1 MYALRVAIRS
11 RALSK
16 MRHSWNSKVRK
27 TSGLP
32 ATAEIP
38 TSVVLQYGWQSL
50 HRVVRVGLVTIP
62 VFTIVMTLVLVF
74 SHKTVFR
81 VFVSIVLVF
90 GAFPVV
96 GSFLFGHRLA
106 AIKFA
111 LIIAW
116 ILAIFSVTIEKE
128 KHLNT
133 LVKALASS
141 ILTTVF
147 VSILAVVTDAF
158 RRPRETAILFI
169 LPLWL
174 VEFPIAIIVH
184 FYQIFVPQWEPFV
197 LTISIQG
204 VVIVFGI
211 FVCMF
216 EIDRYCG
223 LPELAA
229 LIGVIIGIPTS
240 MIWQYLPPHG
250 NPIPQYG
257 VIALTFGCSAI
268 FCFLLSVW
276 RRLRR
281 LGDDG
286 KDLAYFVQAVTI
298 YASTSGLPI
307 ALAWAYYPTYGRLY
321 TNGTNLP
328 GVQNL
333 SDFYRNPIHLWI
345 QVSITFGAAVFC
357 AIAIMLHP
365 LFRLNSK
372 LCFLAWATSGLAM
385 VSWLPTLLWI
395 DDIEAFKQL
404 TTSHWKRIHL
414 TWMSILFWIII
425 WIFLWRFGRR
435 YLKPKWREET
445 ARHQVYSEGGR
456 SGMGEYSLRDDL
468 NGRESVTAVHHLRF
482 PEGSV

>member
-1 MYALRVAIRS
+1 MYALRAAIRS

-16 MRHSWNSKVRK
+16 MRHSLNSKVRQ

-50 HRVVRVGLVTIP
+50 HPVLRVGLVTLP
-62 VFTIVMTLVLVF
+62 VFTIIMTLVLVF
-74 SHKTVFR
+74 SHQTVFR
-81 VFVSIVLVF
+81 VLVSIVLVL

-96 GSFLFGHRLA
+96 GSFLFGHPLA

-111 LIIAW
+111 LVIPW

-133 LVKALASS
+133 MVKGLAST

-158 RRPRETAILFI
+158 QRPRATATLFI

-174 VEFPIAIIVH
+174 VEFPIAIIFH
-184 FYQIFVPQWEPFV
+184 FYQISVPQWEPFV

-204 VVIVFGI
+204 IVIVFGI
-211 FVCMF
+211 FVYLF
-216 EIDRYCG
+216 ALDRYCG

-229 LIGVIIGIPTS
+229 LIGVIIGVPTS

-268 FCFLLSVW
+268 FCFLLSVSPH
-276 RRLRR
+276 LGR
-281 LGDDG
+281 LGDE
-286 KDLAYFVQAVTI
+286 KDLAYFVQFIAI
-298 YASTSGLPI
+298 YASTAGLPI

-321 TNGTNLP
+321 TNLP
-328 GVQNL
+328 GGQLL
-333 SDFYRNPIHLWI
+333 SNFYGNPIHLWI
-345 QVSITFGAAVFC
+345 QVSITFGAAVFS

-365 LFRLNSK
+365 LFGLKFR
-372 LCFLAWATSGLAM
+372 FLAWVTSGLVM
-385 VSWLPTLLWI
+385 IGWLPVLLWI
-395 DDIEAFKQL
+395 DDIEAFKPL
-404 TTSHWKRIHL
+404 TASRWKRIHL
-414 TWMSILFWIII
+414 TWTSILFWIII
-425 WIFLWRFGRR
+425 WICLWHFGRR
-435 YLKPKWREET
+435 YLKPKCREEA
-445 ARHQVYSEGGR
+445 ARRRVYSEGER
-456 SGMGEYSLRDDL
+456 SVMGEYSLPADL
-468 NGRESVTAVHHLRF
+468 DGRESVTAVRYLRF

>member
-1 MYALRVAIRS
+1 
-11 RALSK
+11 
-16 MRHSWNSKVRK
+16 MRHSLNSKVRQ

-50 HRVVRVGLVTIP
+50 HPVLRVGLVTLP

-74 SHKTVFR
+74 SHQTVFR
-81 VFVSIVLVF
+81 VLVSIVLVL

-111 LIIAW
+111 LVIAW

-133 LVKALASS
+133 VVKALASS

-158 RRPRETAILFI
+158 QRPLATATLFI

-174 VEFPIAIIVH
+174 VEFPIAIIFH
-184 FYQIFVPQWEPFV
+184 FYQISVPRWEPFV

-211 FVCMF
+211 FVYMF
-216 EIDRYCG
+216 GLDRYCG

-229 LIGVIIGIPTS
+229 LIGVIIGVPTS

-276 RRLRR
+276 PRLRR
-281 LGDDG
+281 LGEE
-286 KDLAYFVQAVTI
+286 KDLAYFVQPITI
-298 YASTSGLPI
+298 YASTAGLPI

-321 TNGTNLP
+321 TNLASGQL
-328 GVQNL
+328 L
-333 SDFYRNPIHLWI
+333 SNFYGNPIHLWI
-345 QVSITFGAAVFC
+345 QVSITFGAAVFS

-365 LFRLNSK
+365 LFRLDSD
-372 LCFLAWATSGLAM
+372 LCFLAWVTSGLAM
-385 VSWLPTLLWI
+385 AGWLPTLLWI
-395 DDIEAFKQL
+395 DDIEAFKPL
-404 TTSHWKRIHL
+404 MTNRWKRIHL
-414 TWMSILFWIII
+414 TWTSILFWIII
-425 WIFLWRFGRR
+425 WVFLWRLGRR
-435 YLKPKWREET
+435 YLKRKWREEA
-445 ARHQVYSEGGR
+445 ARRQVYSESER
-456 SGMGEYSLRDDL
+456 SAMGEYSLPDDL
-468 NGRESVTAVHHLRF
+468 DGRESVTAVRNLRF